1 MTMKKC
7 GRAWLFCVAAV
18 AACVAC
24 AQDRAIPDGRSDV
37 SAAAGVAR
45 PQRTRE
51 EVDRTLRVLQVLADP
66 ETTRELNV
74 TDEQKEGLKKRMS
87 ALRERQ
93 AVVDKALWSAAAEQ
107 MTLAAK
113 VMADKQA
120 PTNALMDLV
129 VKIGSLRTEQAK
141 IQTEKMLA
149 IRDTL
154 SVEQIRGANEIL
166 QKYPERIRERIAN
179 ARRPAGMRGSRHG
192 GNPKGAPTPP
202 QRPEGWEE

>member
-1 MTMKKC
+1 MKNC

-18 AACVAC
+18 AACVSC
-24 AQDRAIPDGRSDV
+24 AQDRALPDGRPDV

-45 PQRTRE
+45 PSRTGE
-51 EVDRTLRVLQVLADP
+51 EVDRTLRVLQVLSHP
-66 ETTRELNV
+66 ETARELNV
-74 TDEQKEGLKKRMS
+74 TDEQKEGLKIRMS

-93 AVVDKALWSAAAEQ
+93 SVVDKALWGAAVEQ
-107 MTLAAK
+107 MALAAK

-129 VKIGSLRTEQAK
+129 EKIGSLRTEQAK

-179 ARRPAGMRGSRHG
+179 ARRAAGTRGAGPG
-192 GNPKGAPTPP
+192 GISKGAPTPP